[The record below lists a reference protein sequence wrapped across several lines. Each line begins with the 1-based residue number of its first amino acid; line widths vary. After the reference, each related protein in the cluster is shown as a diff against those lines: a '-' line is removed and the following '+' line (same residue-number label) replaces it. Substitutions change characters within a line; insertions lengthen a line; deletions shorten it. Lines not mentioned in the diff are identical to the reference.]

1 MQQII
6 ERIGVLVCY
15 RYRSDIGIYRV
26 DWRNI
31 GIGSMLRIDR
41 TLLLNIICIMLTSRY
56 GKTILSPYIRPQIR
70 TYPHQTI
77 IANYYQTVPELKKS
91 ECCCMFNRS
100 IPIHVHSGFLNTKSI

>member
-15 RYRSDIGIYRV
+15 RYRSNIGIYRV

-41 TLLLNIICIMLTSRY
+41 TSFLNIICIMLTN
-56 GKTILSPYIRPQIR
+56 G
-70 TYPHQTI
+70 
-77 IANYYQTVPELKKS
+77 
-91 ECCCMFNRS
+91 
-100 IPIHVHSGFLNTKSI
+100 

>member
-15 RYRSDIGIYRV
+15 RYRSNIGIYRV

-56 GKTILSPYIRPQIR
+56 GKTILSRISDR
-70 TYPHQTI
+70 
-77 IANYYQTVPELKKS
+77 KS
-91 ECCCMFNRS
+91 EP
-100 IPIHVHSGFLNTKSI
+100 IPIKRLLPITTKRYRS

>member
-15 RYRSDIGIYRV
+15 RYGNIGIYRV

-41 TLLLNIICIMLTSRY
+41 TLLLNIICIMLTK
-56 GKTILSPYIRPQIR
+56 G
-70 TYPHQTI
+70 
-77 IANYYQTVPELKKS
+77 
-91 ECCCMFNRS
+91 
-100 IPIHVHSGFLNTKSI
+100 

>member
-41 TLLLNIICIMLTSRY
+41 TLLLNIICIMLTNRC
-56 GKTILSPYIRPQIR
+56 GKTILSRISDR
-70 TYPHQTI
+70 
-77 IANYYQTVPELKKS
+77 KS
-91 ECCCMFNRS
+91 EP
-100 IPIHVHSGFLNTKSI
+100 IPIKRLLLITTKRYRS